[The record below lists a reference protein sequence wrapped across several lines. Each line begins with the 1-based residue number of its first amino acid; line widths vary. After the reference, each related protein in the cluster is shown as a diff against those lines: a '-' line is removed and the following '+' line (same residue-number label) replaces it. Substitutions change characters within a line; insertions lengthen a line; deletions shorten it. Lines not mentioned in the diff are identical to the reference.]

1 VLVAALLCSG
11 PARADGVGDLSDE
24 FENPA
29 TLGHWSRL
37 HVTEQWGA
45 EKLEVYDIGANRSG
59 HLVMMPYASTW
70 YADFIAAYAYKQ
82 VTGDFV
88 ATTRL
93 QANGRDGTIP
103 ESDYSLAGI
112 LARAPRDI
120 TPATWTPGGEDYVFM
135 ALGTGT
141 AVGTAYQIEEKT
153 TNDSIS
159 DLQLRN
165 VGEDTGY
172 LQIARIG
179 DLFVTLY
186 RMEGGDWTVFRRH
199 LRTDLPATLQVGMHA
214 YTDYS
219 SVGALDPVV
228 QNASVLSGV
237 GNPDLIASFDWVRFA
252 VPQVPGPLQG
262 LDLGDAQAVPD
273 AWLLGF
279 LGANAVPAA
288 VPEPGQWLLL
298 ICGLGLM
305 AVRLLRRSQPPH

>member
-1 VLVAALLCSG
+1 
-11 PARADGVGDLSDE
+11 
-24 FENPA
+24 
-29 TLGHWSRL
+29 
-37 HVTEQWGA
+37 
-45 EKLEVYDIGANRSG
+45 VYDIDTTRSG

-88 ATTRL
+88 VTTRL
-93 QANGRDGTIP
+93 QATGRDGTIP
-103 ESDYSLAGI
+103 DSNYSLAGI

-120 TPATWTPGGEDYVFM
+120 TPATWTSGGEDYVFM

-141 AVGTAYQIEEKT
+141 PVGASYQIEEKT

-159 DLQLRN
+159 NLQLHN
-165 VGEDTGY
+165 VAGDTGY

-179 DLFVTLY
+179 DVFVTLY
-186 RMEGGDWTVFRRH
+186 RMESGDWSVLRRDV
-199 LRTDLPATLQVGMHA
+199 RADLPGTLQVGMHA
-214 YTDYS
+214 YTHYD
-219 SVGALDPVV
+219 SVGGLDPLVH
-228 QNASVLSGV
+228 NASVLSGV

-252 VPQVPGPLQG
+252 TPQVPGPLQG
-262 LDLGDAQAVPD
+262 LNLADAQTVPD

-298 ICGLGLM
+298 LCGLGLM
-305 AVRLLRRSQPPH
+305 GLRLLRRAQPPH